1 MLQHF
6 SGQTAIIT
14 GGGSGIGYAIAAALG
29 AAGANLVITSRNGG
43 RLEQAAAQLRQT
55 ITGEVVA
62 ITADVRSR
70 DDAQRVAGQT
80 LARFG
85 RIDMLINNSGL
96 GVGDRVIDLSEENWN
111 LVMDTCA
118 KGSFLFS
125 QAVLPAMQAQRRGFI
140 LNIASQAALNGYAN
154 ASVYCA
160 AKFAVLGFAKALQEE
175 VRDYGIRV
183 HSLCPGLVQVPPPAA
198 GEAPRPGWLQV
209 SDLADQALFVLSRP
223 PHVHLD
229 TLGSWGLNI
238 G

>member
-1 MLQHF
+1 MNQQF
-6 SGQTAIIT
+6 TGQTAIVT
-14 GGGSGIGYAIAAALG
+14 GGGSGIGYAIGAALL
-29 AAGANLVITSRNGG
+29 AAGANLVITSRNGA
-43 RLEQAAAQLRQT
+43 RLEQAAAQLRQCGR
-55 ITGEVVA
+55 GEVVA

-96 GVGDRVIDLSEENWN
+96 GVGDLAIDLSEEHWD
-111 LVMDTCA
+111 LVMNTCA

-125 QAVLPAMQAQRRGFI
+125 QAVLPAMQAQRHGVI

-160 AKFAVLGFAKALQEE
+160 AKFAVVGFAKALQEE
-175 VRDYGIRV
+175 VRPYGIRV

-209 SDLADQALFVLSRP
+209 SDLAEQALFVLSRP

-229 TLGSWGLNI
+229 NLGSWGLSF